1 MSQIAA
7 SKNLSEVEYRVG
19 GDDLTVSHYLDLVD
33 RIWPGDYDEFKTE
46 AALRRTFN
54 ITAWVEAR
62 LVGCVRILSDGYLFG
77 TIPEMFVDPDYKLL
91 GVGRRLMKLAWEAS
105 PTSLYF
111 GAEPGDESFYEA
123 LGFEPGIPSFIRRKP
138 RG

>member
-1 MSQIAA
+1 LPEI
-7 SKNLSEVEYRVG
+7 EYCVG
-19 GDDLTVSHYLDLVD
+19 GDELSVMDYLDLAD
-33 RIWPGDYDEFKTE
+33 RVWPGDYDTFRTD

-54 ITAWVEAR
+54 VTAWVESR

-77 TIPEMFVDPDYKLL
+77 TIPEMFVDPDYQHL

-111 GAEPGDESFYEA
+111 GAQPGNESFYEA

-138 RG
+138 RS